1 LAATVLGRALRSF
14 VLLALGFVL
23 LLIVEVLVAL
33 NGRSL
38 PPQKPFA
45 LDRAFA
51 TASDG
56 HDAGSPLTL
65 VWLGDS
71 TGAGVGASS
80 ARTALPTSVARGLG
94 RAVQLRVLARSG
106 AQVLDVLSEQL
117 PLLPPLRPDIVILG
131 VGGNDVTH
139 LTPRRLFEGLYDSLL
154 QGIQAVGATTVVV
167 MGIGD
172 FGTVPRIP
180 QPLRA
185 ITGWRGRR
193 LDEVVRTLA
202 ARRGAAYVDLYAET
216 GPIFG
221 SAPSR
226 FYADDGFH
234 PNDEGYR
241 AWATAIL
248 EVLRPKVATAL
259 STSSAT
265 SVGAAAAGSTS

>member
-1 LAATVLGRALRSF
+1 VLGRTLKSF
-14 VLLALGFVL
+14 FLLALGFVL
-23 LLIVEVLVAL
+23 LLGVELMVAL

-38 PPQKPFA
+38 PPQAPFL
-45 LDRAFA
+45 LDRDFHA
-51 TASDG
+51 ASDG
-56 HDAGSPLTL
+56 GGAGSPLRL

-80 ARTALPTSVARGLG
+80 PGTALPTGVARGLG

-106 AQVLDVLSEQL
+106 AQVLDVLNEQL

-139 LTPRRLFEGLYDSLL
+139 LTPRRLFQGFYDALL
-154 QGIQAVGATTVVV
+154 QGIQSVGPGTVVV

-193 LDEVVRTLA
+193 LDEVVRALA

-226 FYADDGFH
+226 FYAEDGFH

-248 EVLRPKVATAL
+248 DVLRPKLATAG

-265 SVGAAAAGSTS
+265 SVGAAAGGSTS

>member
-1 LAATVLGRALRSF
+1 VLGRALKY
-14 VLLALGFVL
+14 L
-23 LLIVEVLVAL
+23 LLLVLGVVFLLVVEVMVAL

-38 PPQKPFA
+38 PPQEPFV
-45 LDRAFA
+45 LDRDFRPS
-51 TASDG
+51 SDG
-56 HDAGSPLTL
+56 DGAGSPLTL

-80 ARTALPTSVARGLG
+80 AGTALPTGVARGLG
-94 RAVQLRVLARSG
+94 RAVRLRVLARSG
-106 AQVLDVLSEQL
+106 AQVLDVLTEQL
-117 PLLPPLRPDIVILG
+117 PLLPPLRPDVVILG

-139 LTPRRLFEGLYDSLL
+139 LTPRRLFEGLYDALL
-154 QGIQAVGATTVVV
+154 QGIQSVGAGTVVV

-193 LDEVVRTLA
+193 LDEVVRALA
-202 ARRGAAYVDLYAET
+202 VRRGAAYVDLYAKT

-221 SAPSR
+221 SAPSL
-226 FYADDGFH
+226 FYAEDGFH
-234 PNDEGYR
+234 PNDAGYR

-248 EVLRPKVATAL
+248 DVLQPKLAAPR
-259 STSSAT
+259 SRT
-265 SVGAAAAGSTS
+265 SVVSAGTTST

>member
-1 LAATVLGRALRSF
+1 MLGRALKSL
-14 VLLALGFVL
+14 VLLALAFVF

-38 PPQKPFA
+38 PPQEPFA
-45 LDRAFA
+45 LDRDFG
-51 TASDG
+51 TASRGD
-56 HDAGSPLTL
+56 DPGSPLRV

-80 ARTALPTSVARGLG
+80 AGTALPTGVARGLG
-94 RAVQLRVLARSG
+94 RPVQLRVLARSG

-117 PLLPPLRPDIVILG
+117 PLLPPLRPDVVILG

-139 LTPRRLFEGLYDSLL
+139 LTPRRVFEGLYDALL
-154 QGIQAVGATTVVV
+154 QGIQSVGAATVVV

-202 ARRGAAYVDLYAET
+202 ARRGAAYVDLYART

-226 FYADDGFH
+226 FYAEDGFH

-248 EVLRPKVATAL
+248 EVLRPQVATAL
-259 STSSAT
+259 SLPQRSYF
-265 SVGAAAAGSTS
+265 